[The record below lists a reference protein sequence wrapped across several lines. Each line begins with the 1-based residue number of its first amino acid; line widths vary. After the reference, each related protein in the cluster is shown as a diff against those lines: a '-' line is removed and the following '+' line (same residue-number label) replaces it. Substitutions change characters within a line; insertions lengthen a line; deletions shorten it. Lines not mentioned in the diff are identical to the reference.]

1 MIAQLSQLEEN
12 RLVLLSQTEYLTA
25 EQYNFIPA
33 GFNNNIIWN
42 LGHILFIGDSI
53 LHNRLHIPDYLLL
66 LAKYGKGSKPNELT
80 NLSEIV
86 HIRRSL
92 TESISIYK
100 TTIQNQSEGFESA
113 IGKAMQ
119 AISVEALQF
128 LFFHEQMHYTK
139 VAKLLQKV
147 RIKKLTDNNI

>member
-1 MIAQLSQLEEN
+1 MIGQLSQLEEN

-53 LHNRLHIPDYLLL
+53 LYNRLQKLRPEYLLL
-66 LAKYGKGSKPNELT
+66 LKKYGKGSKPDELT
-80 NLSEIV
+80 NLSEIL

-92 TESISIYK
+92 TETIGIYK
-100 TTIQNQSEGFESA
+100 TAIQNQSEEFETSTEN
-113 IGKAMQ
+113 AMQ
-119 AISVEALQF
+119 SISVEALQF
-128 LFFHEQMHYTK
+128 LLFHEEMHYFK

-147 RIKKLTDNNI
+147 RI